1 MPASIP
7 VIGGMTL
14 TQSEEENNRRVLK
27 LQTCELA
34 LLDSTKRVHE
44 CKNEFKS
51 LMPKIFSSFRATGAL
66 SFIRVKMQLMNFG
79 GLIGQQGDSAKS
91 ITDRFKEHIST
102 MYSSSI
108 AAKGIKKFAMMGFE
122 PMLQS
127 TLTALSKE
135 WMKRKY
141 FSNDCRR
148 SSSSSSLKDSSL
160 NMSLEST
167 ACLAACPPT
176 SLPALPTCIRKSVG
190 QETCVWFNAFSGRV
204 YRDIARSEYFRDWLL
219 EKLTTELNK
228 GVKPGFVDDFVVES
242 VAFGSTPPLLLNI
255 LWSAPVVSPNG
266 NDEKDKD
273 DMGRKGAKDYVEIN
287 KNYSSESHSDLGSP
301 TYSTENESN
310 SGNQGG
316 KVKKDCIASPGSSC
330 RRNSNEFDH
339 RTHSDNSSGADQGS
353 RSDEDIECTAD
364 VAFRSGL
371 KFKASTRFVTSPIHL
386 VSCMM
391 TGRFDLLE
399 LNSAN

>member
-1 MPASIP
+1 
-7 VIGGMTL
+7 MTL

-34 LLDSTKRVHE
+34 LLDSTKRVNE
-44 CKNEFKS
+44 FKNEFKS

-66 SFIRVKMQLMNFG
+66 SFIRVKMQLMNFAG
-79 GLIGQQGDSAKS
+79 FVGQQGENTKS

-102 MYSSSI
+102 MYSSSL
-108 AAKGIKKFAMMGFE
+108 ASKGVKKFAMMGFE

-141 FSNDCRR
+141 FSNDSRR
-148 SSSSSSLKDSSL
+148 STSSVCPGDSSL

-204 YRDIARSEYFRDWLL
+204 YRDIARSEYFHDWLL
-219 EKLTTELNK
+219 DKLTTELNK
-228 GVKPGFVDDFVVES
+228 GVRPGFVDDFVVEGVS
-242 VAFGSTPPLLLNI
+242 FGSTPPLLLNI
-255 LWSAPVVSPNG
+255 LWSAPVVTPSVSEEVNG
-266 NDEKDKD
+266 T
-273 DMGRKGAKDYVEIN
+273 KDYVEIN
-287 KNYSSESHSDLGSP
+287 KNYSSESNSDLGSP
-301 TYSTENESN
+301 TYASENDLNSTNHNSKIKKENISSPSN
-310 SGNQGG
+310 N
-316 KVKKDCIASPGSSC
+316 C
-330 RRNSNEFDH
+330 RRKNSDPEH
-339 RTHSDNSSGADQGS
+339 RTHIDSSSSSGEQGP

-371 KFKASTRFVTSPIHL
+371 KFKASTRCVTALTSP
-386 VSCMM
+386 CMLYCQREM
-391 TGRFDLLE
+391 KVFIE
-399 LNSAN
+399 SAETLTRKSA

>member
-1 MPASIP
+1 VPASIP

-34 LLDSTKRVHE
+34 LLNSTKRVNE
-44 CKNEFKS
+44 FKNEFKS

-66 SFIRVKMQLMNFG
+66 SFIRVKMQLMNFAG
-79 GLIGQQGDSAKS
+79 FLGQQGENTKS

-102 MYSSSI
+102 MYSSSL
-108 AAKGIKKFAMMGFE
+108 ATKGIKKFAMMGFE

-141 FSNDCRR
+141 FSNDSRR
-148 SSSSSSLKDSSL
+148 ATSSACPGNSSL

-204 YRDIARSEYFRDWLL
+204 YRDIARSEYFHDWLL

-242 VAFGSTPPLLLNI
+242 VSFGSTPPLLLNI
-255 LWSAPVVSPNG
+255 LWAAPVVTPSVN
-266 NDEKDKD
+266 EEV
-273 DMGRKGAKDYVEIN
+273 KGAKDYVEIN
-287 KNYSSESHSDLGSP
+287 KNYSSESNSDLGSP
-301 TYSTENESN
+301 TYATDSDVH
-310 SGNQGG
+310 SGIHGS
-316 KVKKDCIASPGSSC
+316 KIKKGSISSPGSNN
-330 RRNSNEFDH
+330 RRKNSDLEH
-339 RTHSDNSSGADQGS
+339 CTQSDSSSAEQGP

-371 KFKASTRFVTSPIHL
+371 KFKASTRSVTTLTST
-386 VSCMM
+386 S
-391 TGRFDLLE
+391 LLT
-399 LNSAN
+399 

>member
-1 MPASIP
+1 MLSMLMLQVSSALHVPASIP

-34 LLDSTKRVHE
+34 LLDSTKRVNE
-44 CKNEFKS
+44 FKNEFKS

-66 SFIRVKMQLMNFG
+66 SFIRVKMQLMNFAG
-79 GLIGQQGDSAKS
+79 FIGQQGENTKS

-102 MYSSSI
+102 MYSLSVAS
-108 AAKGIKKFAMMGFE
+108 KGIKKFAMMGFE

-141 FSNDCRR
+141 FRSDSRR
-148 SSSSSSLKDSSL
+148 SSTTTYPGDSSL
-160 NMSLEST
+160 DMSLEAT

-204 YRDIARSEYFRDWLL
+204 YRDIARSEYFHDWLL

-228 GVKPGFVDDFVVES
+228 GPKPGFVDDFVVES
-242 VAFGSTPPLLLNI
+242 VSFGSTPPLLLNI
-255 LWSAPVVSPNG
+255 LWSAPVVTPNISE
-266 NDEKDKD
+266 EKEE
-273 DMGRKGAKDYVEIN
+273 MNRKGAKDYVEIN
-287 KNYSSESHSDLGSP
+287 KNYSSESNSDLGSP
-301 TYSTENESN
+301 TYVTDNDINSN
-310 SGNQGG
+310 SHGS
-316 KVKKDCIASPGSSC
+316 KIKKENISSPVSNC
-330 RRNSNEFDH
+330 RRKNSDPEH
-339 RTHSDNSSGADQGS
+339 RIHSDATTSSSGCEQS
-353 RSDEDIECTAD
+353 PRSDEDIECTAD

-371 KFKASTRFVTSPIHL
+371 KFKASTRCVTALI
-386 VSCMM
+386 
-391 TGRFDLLE
+391 T
-399 LNSAN
+399 